1 MGKKYIKILSE
12 DIDISGYSDED
23 FLEVFVTE
31 FRIWIRR
38 NHGDEVGEYPMSL
51 LVKKYIKEFAEEYGL
66 TEHDLRYSNTFTKMV
81 VIGKKLVQTEIRTL
95 PSLKKDIIFTER
107 FKKIIDH
114 FISNYN
120 IPDFIKIHFQED
132 SPFVVRGWMTADFE
146 PAMKYYGSLNDVHKF
161 SREFNNLITNYLGFE
176 LGSPAHGNLDYYFE
190 SGFRLL
196 GVDEWVKGVLNKK
209 IKKEIKTLP
218 GKSALH
224 SMKFNV
230 NNSQLRGEIKLVYS
244 QNDRYG
250 YRDNFKDELKK
261 YLKDLGYNPDRLQVS
276 DN

>member
-12 DIDISGYSDED
+12 DIDISGYNDED

-51 LVKKYIKEFAEEYGL
+51 LFKKYIKEFAEEYGL
-66 TEHDLRYSNTFTKMV
+66 TEHDLRNSNTFTKMV
-81 VIGKKLVQTEIRTL
+81 VIGKTLVQTEIRTL

-132 SPFVVRGWMTADFE
+132 SPFVVRGWMTAEFE

-161 SREFNNLITNYLGFE
+161 SKEFSHLITNYLGFE

-230 NNSQLRGEIKLVYS
+230 NISQLRGEIKLVYS
-244 QNDRYG
+244 QNYRYG

>member
-12 DIDISGYSDED
+12 EIDISGYSDED

-146 PAMKYYGSLNDVHKF
+146 SAMKYYGSLNDVHKF

-244 QNDRYG
+244 QNYRYG

>member
-176 LGSPAHGNLDYYFE
+176 LGRPAHGNLDYYFE

-244 QNDRYG
+244 QNYRYG